1 MLKSILALD
10 FLDQIVHLKD
20 LEDAALSAA
29 LLTYMEKQKVSAMRK
44 SSASRRRFRQRK
56 SLLMV
61 DMPRAEILCFDVW

>member
-29 LLTYMEKQKVSAMRK
+29 LLTYMKRQKVGALQK
-44 SSASRRRFRQRK
+44 
-56 SLLMV
+56 
-61 DMPRAEILCFDVW
+61 